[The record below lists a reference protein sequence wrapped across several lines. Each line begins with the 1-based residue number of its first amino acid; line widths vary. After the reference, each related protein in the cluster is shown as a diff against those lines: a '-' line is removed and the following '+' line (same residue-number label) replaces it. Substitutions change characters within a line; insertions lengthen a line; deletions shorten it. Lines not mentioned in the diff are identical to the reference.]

1 MGKQYISTA
10 IVGDAHKS
18 DILDVC
24 VSKKYTVTCSADG
37 SLKLWSNS
45 SSDRPLETEV
55 FVDKFG
61 LHHVSLFETSDFLL
75 IGTVSFSGKF
85 YLYKMGDQL
94 AAVDDIPAELKNE
107 KCSFWALKF
116 MKDLEE
122 DNNVLA
128 ITTAAGETQI
138 YNLQGETLTYSAT
151 TSSTDTS
158 FATSVDLD
166 PTFKRMAV
174 GHQNGNV
181 YIYDLEYLKPLY
193 EFQSYGLKKA
203 TSSSSLSTVRC
214 VRFSPGGTLL
224 AVARDSGAY
233 GTIFLY
239 DVKYG
244 EVIGTL
250 TNASHSSNVGIGG
263 FAHNSWCMSV
273 SFNEDGTLLA
283 SGGLDDTIRVWSTST
298 RTKEASLVVSKSDV
312 DDEALSHTNQLDH
325 ATCCALSFIPKG
337 LVAGEGDND
346 GLVIVGFDRV
356 IRWFRE
362 AGGV

>member
-10 IVGDAHKS
+10 IVGDAHRS

-37 SLKLWSNS
+37 SLKLWLNS
-45 SSDRPLETEV
+45 DSEKPLEKQV
-55 FVDKFG
+55 LVDKLG
-61 LHHVSLFETSDFLL
+61 LHHVSLFETESELL
-75 IGTVSFSGKF
+75 IGTVSFAGKF
-85 YLYKMGDQL
+85 YLYRLGQDL
-94 AAVDDIPAELKNE
+94 EAVDELPAELKNE
-107 KCSFWALKF
+107 KSSFWAVKF
-116 MKDLEE
+116 MKDPENESDL
-122 DNNVLA
+122 LA
-128 ITTAAGETQI
+128 LTMATGETQI
-138 YNLQGETLTYSAT
+138 YSVDGGNLIYSGKT
-151 TSSTDTS
+151 VSSDKS

-166 PTFKRMAV
+166 PMFKRMAV

-203 TSSSSLSTVRC
+203 TSASSLSTVRC

-283 SGGLDDTIRVWSTST
+283 SGGLDDTIRIWSTST
-298 RTKEASLVVSKSDV
+298 RTKEASLVVSRSDV
-312 DDEALSHTNQLDH
+312 DDEALQNTNQLDH
-325 ATCCALSFIPKG
+325 ATCCALSFIPKK
-337 LVAGEGDND
+337 LIPGEGDND
-346 GLVIVGFDRV
+346 GLVIVGFDRA